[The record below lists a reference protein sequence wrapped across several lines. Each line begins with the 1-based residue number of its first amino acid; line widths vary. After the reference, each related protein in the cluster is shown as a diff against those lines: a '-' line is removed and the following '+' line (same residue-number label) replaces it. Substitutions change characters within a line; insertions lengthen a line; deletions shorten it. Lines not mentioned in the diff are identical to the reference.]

1 MSDSKKSYQDILKT
15 TSVFGGVQFFLI
27 LISVIRTKLI
37 AVFIGPAGMGI
48 VALLN
53 STLSVLNSIS
63 GLGIETSAVKSISEN
78 YKNDDIKTVS
88 KTIQIVKKI
97 VFITGIVGMLLTLIF
112 SKALSIIAFGD
123 SSQTYSFALLSVT
136 VLFKQLSS
144 GQLAVLQGL
153 RQFRFLAVANLYG
166 NLFGLLFSIPLYY
179 FLRINAIVPTIF
191 IASLFALIFSF
202 YYSSKI
208 KMEEEKI
215 SKTAVIAEGKWIVK
229 LGFMLTI
236 SSVLTLLSTYL
247 VQIYIGK
254 TGGLEQVGF
263 YNAGFT
269 LLNSYVGIIF
279 TVMSTDYFPKLAAVN
294 TDNNQIRTS
303 VQQQAF
309 ISILLI
315 TPIIVLFLTL
325 SSVIVRL
332 IYTTKFDVVIPM
344 ICIGI
349 LGMLFRAVSWA
360 IGFILIAKGDSKM
373 FVKTAVGFNILSLL
387 MNISGYYFY
396 GLEGLGF
403 SFCFYFLFHFIGLKI
418 ITKKRYNLYFEKDFY
433 AVYLVCFA
441 ICLTAFLVRYI
452 EIEVLKYTFLSIM
465 ILLSFWFSWFQINKK
480 INLSEIFTSFVKRK
494 KDRNDSEQL

>member
-1 MSDSKKSYQDILKT
+1 MSDSKKSYRDILKT

-63 GLGIETSAVKSISEN
+63 SLGIETSAVKSISEN

-97 VFITGIVGMLLTLIF
+97 VFITGITGMLFTLIF
-112 SKALSIIAFGD
+112 SKALSIITFGD
-123 SSQTYSFALLSVT
+123 SSQTYSFALLSAT

-144 GQLAVLQGL
+144 GQLAILQGL
-153 RQFRFLAVANLYG
+153 RQFRFLAEANLYG

-202 YYSSKI
+202 YYSNKI
-208 KMEEEKI
+208 KTEKERI
-215 SKTAVIAEGKWIVK
+215 PKTAVIAEGKWIVK

-247 VQIYIGK
+247 VQIYISK

-279 TVMSTDYFPKLAAVN
+279 TVMSTDYFPKLASVN
-294 TDNNQIRTS
+294 TDNNKIRTS

-325 SSVIVRL
+325 SSVIVQL
-332 IYTTKFDVVIPM
+332 IYTTKFDAVIPM

-360 IGFILIAKGDSKM
+360 MGFVLIAKGDSKM
-373 FVKTAVGFNILSLL
+373 FVKTAIGFNILSLL

-418 ITKKRYNLYFEKDFY
+418 ITKKQYDLYFQKDFY
-433 AVYLVCFA
+433 AIYLVCFI
-441 ICLTAFLVRYI
+441 ICITAFLLRYI
-452 EIEVLKYTFLSIM
+452 ESEVLKYTLLSIM

-480 INLSEIFTSFVKRK
+480 INLSEIFTSFVQRK

>member
-15 TSVFGGVQFFLI
+15 TSVFGGVQFFSI

-53 STLSVLNSIS
+53 STLSVLSSIS

-78 YKNDDIKTVS
+78 YKNDDRKTVS

-97 VFITGIVGMLLTLIF
+97 VFITGIAGMLLTLIF
-112 SKALSIIAFGD
+112 SKTLSIITFGD
-123 SSQTYSFALLSVT
+123 SSQAYSFALLSVT

-153 RQFRFLAVANLYG
+153 RQFRFLAKANLYG

-191 IASLFALIFSF
+191 IVSLFALIFSF

-208 KMEEEKI
+208 KTEKERI
-215 SKTAVIAEGKWIVK
+215 PKTAIIAEGKWIVK

-254 TGGLEQVGF
+254 IGGLEQVGF
-263 YNAGFT
+263 FNAGFT

-294 TDNNQIRTS
+294 MDNAKVRTS

-315 TPIIVLFLTL
+315 TPIIVVFLTL
-325 SSVIVRL
+325 SSVIVQL
-332 IYTTKFDVVIPM
+332 VYTTKFDAVIPM

-373 FVKTAVGFNILSLL
+373 FVKTAIGFNILSLL

-403 SFCFYFLFHFIGLKI
+403 SFCIYFLFHFIGLKI
-418 ITKKRYNLYFEKDFY
+418 ITKKRYDLYFEKDFY
-433 AVYLVCFA
+433 SIYFVCLV
-441 ICLTAFLVRYI
+441 ICVTAFLFRYI
-452 EIEVLKYTFLSIM
+452 EIEVLRYTLLSIM

-480 INLSEIFTSFVKRK
+480 INLNEIFTSFVQRK